1 MSASQPSSTSRSTDA
16 LAEQALAYIREI
28 NQKMIELQQL
38 EQHIKELTVQ
48 QQSAEQAYDVVLDA
62 HHAALM
68 QRQDL
73 DLDKLKNAL
82 MDYQAAQ
89 AQIEEIKANPDLS
102 ASTKAMMLPGPQQL
116 LTKNQQMI
124 DQLLQEPDDV

>member
-1 MSASQPSSTSRSTDA
+1 
-16 LAEQALAYIREI
+16 
-28 NQKMIELQQL
+28 
-38 EQHIKELTVQ
+38 
-48 QQSAEQAYDVVLDA
+48 
-62 HHAALM
+62 M

-82 MDYQAAQ
+82 IDYQAAQ